1 MARGQATIEDPLSI
15 LPPLV
20 LEWFDDGGSAPLQ
33 RGKVYKRSPD
43 SFNLLGSAVIKG
55 SAYGSRYV
63 WSCNLMM
70 PEGAFLL
77 LDRYAEIQAERG
89 YILFSDEVELTP
101 LEQIT
106 GDRILI
112 PGSVETL
119 RHEFDDA
126 VFTTTQ
132 NAFAKFR
139 ALLRMPR
146 EGPADFRYSAKHG
159 QRWKSFVLGVEESPS
174 VVL

>member
-1 MARGQATIEDPLSI
+1 MARGQAKIEDPLSI

-20 LEWFDDGGSAPLQ
+20 LEWFEDGDSAPLQ
-33 RGKVYKRSPD
+33 RGKIYKRSPD
-43 SFNLLGSAVIKG
+43 SVNMLGSAILKG
-55 SAYGSRYV
+55 TAYASRYV
-63 WSCNLMM
+63 WSCNLKM

-101 LEQIT
+101 LEHIT
-106 GDRILI
+106 GDRLLI
-112 PGSVETL
+112 PGSVVTL
-119 RHEFDDA
+119 RHEFDDT

-139 ALLRMPR
+139 ALLKMPQ
-146 EGPADFRYSAKHG
+146 EGPADFMYSAKHS
-159 QRWKSFVLGVEESPS
+159 QRWKSFVLGIEESPT
-174 VVL
+174 VIL